1 MANPNAF
8 AAALTNA
15 LVWLLGVALKH
26 WNVIDLSPTQEL
38 AIAGGAT
45 TVVLW
50 VGRVGIL
57 GAIHRILHGAE
68 AVIAGPT
75 NSQAPRGPAA

>member
-1 MANPNAF
+1 MQNPNAF

-15 LVWLLGVALKH
+15 LIWLLDLALKH
-26 WNVIDLSPTQEL
+26 WHVIDLSPTQIL
-38 AIAGGAT
+38 VIAGGAT

-57 GAIHRILHGAE
+57 GAIHRILHGAQ
-68 AVIAGPT
+68 AVMHGPG
-75 NSQAPRGPAA
+75 SSPSGLQ

>member
-1 MANPNAF
+1 MQNPNAF

-15 LVWLLGVALKH
+15 LVWLLDLALKH
-26 WNVIDLSPTQEL
+26 WHVIDLSPTQIL
-38 AIAGGAT
+38 VIAGGAT

-57 GAIHRILHGAE
+57 GAIHRILHGAQ
-68 AVIAGPT
+68 AVMHGPT
-75 NSQAPRGPAA
+75 PSSGGSQ

>member
-1 MANPNAF
+1 MQNPNAF

-15 LVWLLGVALKH
+15 LVWLLDIALKH
-26 WNVIDLSPTQEL
+26 WHVITLSPTQIL

-45 TVVLW
+45 TIVLW

-57 GAIHRILHGAE
+57 GAIQRILHGAQ
-68 AVIAGPT
+68 AVMHGPT
-75 NSQAPRGPAA
+75 PNSGGSQ